1 MKLFW
6 SNCQVSHKNTEA
18 SATRALLPSVCVC
31 VCVCVRVRASAEGLH
46 YVGVCTVMFITSV
59 SEQALHEAS
68 QQLLWACFNANKNL
82 KQVYLLSSQSRC

>member
-31 VCVCVRVRASAEGLH
+31 VCVCACACKCWRFALCRSMYCDVHYISEWAS
-46 YVGVCTVMFITSV
+46 ITWSFTT
-59 SEQALHEAS
+59 AAM
-68 QQLLWACFNANKNL
+68 
-82 KQVYLLSSQSRC
+82 